1 VWLGQAAPPQVAGRD
16 QEKPIRGRG
25 TDTRPIVRARR
36 RGATA
41 GRLTRPSRT
50 LVIPCRAAPP
60 PGLGSAGAQD
70 HPDAGLW
77 AQHHVRPRPD
87 GPRVRVQL
95 DAKGFIRSLEVL
107 DQVAGAASRDRTSI
121 RLSVLQSAAAFAVG
135 KAVAGVEVSSAD
147 VFKIAEAW
155 ERWVLEGPPMA

>member
-1 VWLGQAAPPQVAGRD
+1 MITMSNGQVVDVVEGTVEARNERGVTVGGEWRNVSRFHPVDLPPQ
-16 QEKPIRGRG
+16 
-25 TDTRPIVRARR
+25 
-36 RGATA
+36 GA
-41 GRLTRPSRT
+41 
-50 LVIPCRAAPP
+50 
-60 PGLGSAGAQD
+60 
-70 HPDAGLW
+70 
-77 AQHHVRPRPD
+77 
-87 GPRVRVQL
+87 RVRLQL

>member
-1 VWLGQAAPPQVAGRD
+1 MSSNGHVADVIEGMVEARNDRGVKVGGEWRNVSRFHPVDLPPQ
-16 QEKPIRGRG
+16 
-25 TDTRPIVRARR
+25 
-36 RGATA
+36 GA
-41 GRLTRPSRT
+41 
-50 LVIPCRAAPP
+50 
-60 PGLGSAGAQD
+60 
-70 HPDAGLW
+70 
-77 AQHHVRPRPD
+77 
-87 GPRVRVQL
+87 RVRLQL